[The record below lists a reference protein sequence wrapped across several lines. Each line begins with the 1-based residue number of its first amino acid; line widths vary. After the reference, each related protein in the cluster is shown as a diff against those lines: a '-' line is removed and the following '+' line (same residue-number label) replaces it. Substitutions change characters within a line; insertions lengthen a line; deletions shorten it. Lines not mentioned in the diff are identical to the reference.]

1 VWGVVVV
8 VVGYYWVVVGWVVS
22 VDDVFIPLV
31 VLVLISWVLK
41 GH

>member
-1 VWGVVVV
+1 VVAV
-8 VVGYYWVVVGWVVS
+8 VVGYYWVVVGWMVP

-41 GH
+41 GR